1 MSTHKGTLLIMPTT
15 PTHDT
20 VNACTH
26 RNNVNHA
33 RNSIL
38 MTLSM
43 PIHTGT
49 MLIMPTTPTHDTV
62 NAYTQRNNV
71 NHAHNSNL

>member
-1 MSTHKGTLLIMPTT
+1 
-15 PTHDT
+15 
-20 VNACTH
+20 
-26 RNNVNHA
+26 
-33 RNSIL
+33 

-62 NAYTQRNNV
+62 YAYTQKNNV
-71 NHAHNSNL
+71 NHAHNSNS

>member
-1 MSTHKGTLLIMPTT
+1 MTLSMPIQKGTMLIIPTT

-20 VNACTH
+20 VYAYTH

-33 RNSIL
+33 CNSIV

-43 PIHTGT
+43 PIHKGT
-49 MLIMPTTPTHDTV
+49 VLIMPATP
-62 NAYTQRNNV
+62 
-71 NHAHNSNL
+71 